1 MTREWFFIGCVLAR
15 TREWFFGSF
24 VCARTREWLFVGFV
38 CARTRELLFV
48 CFMCVQFAVT
58 KAAAHAVGKLILH
71 TSVFLDFF
79 AQLAVCAIM
88 DEVPV
93 IAAEDFAVE
102 ESQEED
108 ITDAQE
114 MAANVSATGACPG
127 PGQPPSLPA
136 CFITSKVFSCIL
148 LLLFDKVLSKL
159 APRQPRQPM
168 KCSCPDSAGCRRS

>member
-1 MTREWFFIGCVLAR
+1 MAFRLFY
-15 TREWFFGSF
+15 
-24 VCARTREWLFVGFV
+24 VCARTRGLFFVGFV
-38 CARTRELLFV
+38 FARIREWLFA

-93 IAAEDFAVE
+93 IAAEDVAVE

-108 ITDAQE
+108 IIDA
-114 MAANVSATGACPG
+114 
-127 PGQPPSLPA
+127 
-136 CFITSKVFSCIL
+136 
-148 LLLFDKVLSKL
+148 
-159 APRQPRQPM
+159 
-168 KCSCPDSAGCRRS
+168 